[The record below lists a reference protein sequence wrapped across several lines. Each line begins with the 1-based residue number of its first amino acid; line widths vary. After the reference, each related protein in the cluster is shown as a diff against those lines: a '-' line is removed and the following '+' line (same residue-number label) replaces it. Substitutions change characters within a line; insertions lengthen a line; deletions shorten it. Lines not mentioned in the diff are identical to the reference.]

1 MRERALETDSHQE
14 CIGSEAVAVVVVVA
28 VIVVGGFGLE
38 EVVDEAEE
46 EGEFVERW
54 FRWKSIFSLLS
65 SLLAALDA
73 LED

>member
-1 MRERALETDSHQE
+1 M
-14 CIGSEAVAVVVVVA
+14 AVVVVVA